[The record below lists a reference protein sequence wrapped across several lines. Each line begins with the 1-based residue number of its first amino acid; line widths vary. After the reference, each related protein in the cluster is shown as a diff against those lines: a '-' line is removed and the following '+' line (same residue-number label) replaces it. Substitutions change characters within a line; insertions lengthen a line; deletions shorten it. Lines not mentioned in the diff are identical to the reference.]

1 MEDLKNMTLLDIMS
15 KWEKTQKII
24 KSYDEKAGTCLCCN
38 HLFDTL
44 ESVCLRYQIKI
55 DEITEKIKKQI

>member
-1 MEDLKNMTLLDIMS
+1 MKNLKNMTLLDIMS
-15 KWEKTQKII
+15 KWEKTEQVI

-44 ESVCLRYQIKI
+44 DHVCTTYKI
-55 DEITEKIKKQI
+55 PLDEIKKKIELVI